1 MKNTLAEN
9 MLRFGVKNL
18 SESDIT
24 KIEETL
30 TEAPAAPIQPYADL
44 NPNSWK
50 LKDDASWTAVV
61 SPASYGILRLDP
73 KKAAEGVYG
82 PWAWELIPSA
92 GGRHQMNPNALERAR
107 FIAEALASIM
117 NAQGRY
123 NPLAYK
129 DFANVLKSSYSVSN
143 MLKSKL
149 GGDSP
154 TPLETIGNTK
164 IGISDQINSRGEKMS
179 QQQWEATLD
188 LIATPIVAVINK
200 YVLPATPK
208 PAAPGTPAP
217 AKQG

>member
-1 MKNTLAEN
+1 MKNILAEN

-30 TEAPAAPIQPYADL
+30 TEAPAAPIQPYAAV

-50 LKDDASWTAVV
+50 FKDDAAWTAVV
-61 SPASYGILRLDP
+61 SPASYGVLRLDA
-73 KKAAEGVYG
+73 KKAADGVYG
-82 PWAWELIPSA
+82 PWAWELIPST

-149 GGDSP
+149 GGDHSV
-154 TPLETIGNTK
+154 PLETIGNPAV
-164 IGISDQINSRGEKMS
+164 GVSDQINTRGEKMS

-188 LIATPIVAVINK
+188 LIANPILAVINK
-200 YVLPATPK
+200 YVVPAAPK

-217 AKQG
+217 AKKV